1 MEDSLPAEMDWEIR
15 LGFLIHDVSRL
26 RRVAFDRSLR
36 PFGSTRSQWWVLAFL
51 SRDDGM
57 TQTKLAEELDMGKVG
72 LGGLIDRL
80 EAAGL
85 VERRPSPDD
94 RRVKRV
100 FLTREGRHLV
110 ARNRQLKMKMNAAI
124 LRNIPRQDREAAVR
138 ALETMKQNLLAELTS
153 DEEAEAAD

>member
-1 MEDSLPAEMDWEIR
+1 MPVALDWEIR

-26 RRVAFDRSLR
+26 RRVVFDRSLR

-57 TQTKLAEELDMGKVG
+57 AQSKLAEELDMGKVG

-85 VERRPSPDD
+85 VERRPAPDD

-110 ARNRQLKMKMNAAI
+110 ARNRQLNMKMNAAI
-124 LRNIPRQDREAAVR
+124 LRGISHEDREATIR
-138 ALETMKQNLLAELTS
+138 ALETMKQNLVAELSS
-153 DEEAEAAD
+153 DEESGSEAAE

>member
-1 MEDSLPAEMDWEIR
+1 MPAEMDWEIR

-26 RRVAFDRSLR
+26 RRVVFDRSLK

-57 TQTKLAEELDMGKVG
+57 TQSKLAEELDVGKVG

-85 VERRPSPDD
+85 VERRASPGD

-100 FLTREGRHLV
+100 FLTREGRRLV
-110 ARNRQLKMKMNAAI
+110 ARNRQLNMKMNAAI
-124 LRNIPRQDREAAVR
+124 LRNIPRPDREAVVR
-138 ALETMKQNLLAELTS
+138 ALETMKQNLLAELGA
-153 DEEAEAAD
+153 DEAARSEAAD